1 MLRIFYEKWWVAVLM
16 FIQVL
21 SIKEIGLGSII
32 GNIND
37 LSLMFESRSWEIS
50 WRIQILIL
58 GNVVI
63 MLSFIGGLFNLLL

>member
-1 MLRIFYEKWWVAVLM
+1 MAVLM

-21 SIKEIGLGSII
+21 GIKEIGLGSII

-50 WRIQILIL
+50 RRIQILIL
-58 GNVVI
+58 GNIVM
-63 MLSFIGGLFNLLL
+63 MLSFIGGLFDLLL